1 MIDESSILKEFR
13 VTLETVTPLFLGGAE
28 SRPKE
33 GLGGMPELRS
43 PSFRGAMRYWF
54 RALVGGIYGDEEQ
67 KSVQKAESLLFGSAS
82 SNTGHASPVSI
93 RIKNQKLKP
102 PQRYEKIKGP
112 NGRPLFPPAGRDY
125 LYWSMDKSGKAE
137 KGNLL
142 LARHYIPQESFF
154 DFLVSVRATSD
165 WEVLQKYVMYSLWLT
180 TQLGGIGARSRRTAG
195 SLSIRAEKVEGF
207 PILPKIG
214 TKKEI
219 AKQIGETISAMRND
233 LSVGLNSPKINF
245 PSRFDVL
252 HPNVCKIWV
261 LGVAKSSEGMVK
273 AIGDKMQAYR
283 SHVPAGQNKDT
294 WLLERSIFGIPVKDL
309 KGLERRSSPLW
320 LKVSKMDEYY
330 VGIATLFKS
339 QLLPNGQ
346 KISYVDTTGKK
357 QSKSPTADYGII
369 ENWLQGSFSDLA
381 EVYYD

>member
-1 MIDESSILKEFR
+1 MIDEPSILKEFR

-33 GLGGMPELRS
+33 GIEGTPELRS

-54 RALVGGIYGDEEQ
+54 RAFVGGIYGDEEQ
-67 KSVQKAESLLFGSAS
+67 KAVQKAESFLFGSAS
-82 SNTGHASPVSI
+82 SNTGHASRVLI

-102 PQRYEKIKGP
+102 LQKYEKIKGP
-112 NGRPLFPPAGRDY
+112 NGRPLLPPAGRDY

-142 LARHYIPQESFF
+142 LARHYIPQESIF
-154 DFLVSVRATSD
+154 DFLVSIRTISD
-165 WEVLQKYVMYSLWLT
+165 WELVQKYAMYSLWLT
-180 TQLGGIGARSRRTAG
+180 TQLGGIGSRSRRTAG
-195 SLSIRAEKVEGF
+195 SLSIRTDKIEGF
-207 PILPKIG
+207 PPLPQIG

-219 AKQIGETISAMRND
+219 ARQMGETISAMRND
-233 LSVGLNSPKINF
+233 LSIGISPPKINL

-252 HPNVCKIWV
+252 HPDACKIWV

-273 AIGDKMQAYR
+273 AIGEKMQAYR
-283 SHVPAGQNKDT
+283 SHIPAGQNKDT
-294 WLLERSIFGIPVKDL
+294 WLLERSIFGVPVKEL

-320 LKVSKMDEYY
+320 LKVSKMDDYY

-346 KISYVDTTGKK
+346 KISYVDSAGMR
-357 QSKSPTADYGII
+357 QSKAPTADYSII
-369 ENWLQGSFSDLA
+369 ENWLQGSFPDLA
-381 EVYYD
+381 EVNYD